1 MRMEEIARK
10 WLAMLCQ
17 MNRSIH
23 SGVIVVGYSSLERN
37 VPTAI
42 YPENTTINRTLFAL
56 LKIACD
62 KKKEQVLLGTTK
74 HREGIKN
81 TIVAYP
87 IFINSK
93 LHGAVA
99 CEIVRRDE
107 AVSLD
112 HNIHLIK
119 MSVVWLELLLEQNR
133 QNSNPD
139 LIDVIELIAT
149 TLIYDNFKTSTT
161 AWVTELAL
169 QFSCSRVTYG
179 LRTKSHS
186 KVVAVSHSAS
196 FELRSN
202 LISQIANAMDEAI
215 DQDSAILFPVSESDD
230 PYVTIEAE
238 KLIVDHGTEFV
249 CTIPVINL
257 DEKRAFGAIT
267 LERTNGT
274 PFDKKTINRIKLIS
288 ALVGPILDLKYKNS
302 KGIIYKL
309 KESLKIFLMN
319 FMGKE
324 HLFFKVFSLCFFVM
338 MIASTSIEGQY
349 RVTANASLE
358 GRIQRAVTSPIQGF
372 ISEVYVKAGDEVQAG
387 ELMATLNNKELK
399 LERLTWASQE
409 LQYAREYRE
418 ALAMGNRS
426 QASISKAQLDQA
438 KAQINLVD
446 EKLLRTKL
454 HAPFSGWIVSG
465 DLSQSLGI
473 PVERGQILFEIA
485 PLNDY
490 RIIFQ
495 VDERDIIHVK
505 LNQEGHVV
513 LSGAT
518 GEKLKFK
525 TTAITPVSSIQNG
538 HNSFRVEAHLLVQSS
553 LIRPGMQGIG
563 KIDIDQRTL
572 LWIWTHRFVEWVQI
586 QFWRWWP

>member
-1 MRMEEIARK
+1 MRMEEVACK

-23 SGVIVVGYSSLERN
+23 SGVIVVGSSSLKLN
-37 VPTAI
+37 APTAV
-42 YPENTTINRTLFAL
+42 YPENTQINKTLFAL
-56 LKIACD
+56 LKIAGD
-62 KKKEQVLLGTTK
+62 KKKEQILLGTAK
-74 HREGIKN
+74 HQEGNKN

-87 IFINSK
+87 IFIQNK
-93 LHGAVA
+93 FYGVVA
-99 CEIVRRDE
+99 CEIVRQDKT
-107 AVSLD
+107 VSLD
-112 HNIHLIK
+112 QSIRLIK
-119 MSVVWLELLLEQNR
+119 TSVVWLELLLEQSE
-133 QNSNPD
+133 QSD
-139 LIDVIELIAT
+139 HLDFIDVIELIAT
-149 TLIYDNFKTSTT
+149 TLTYDNFKTSTT

-179 LRTKSHS
+179 LRAKSCS

-196 FELRSN
+196 FESRSN
-202 LISQIANAMDEAI
+202 LISQIANTMDEAI
-215 DQDSAILFPVSESDD
+215 DQDSAILFPTSETDN
-230 PYVTIEAE
+230 PYVTIEAK
-238 KLIVDHGTEFV
+238 KLFVDHGTEFV
-249 CTIPVINL
+249 CTIPIVNL
-257 DEKRAFGAIT
+257 DEKKAFGAIT
-267 LERTNGT
+267 LERSNGT
-274 PFDKKTINRIKLIS
+274 PFDKKTIDRIKLIS
-288 ALVGPILDLKYKNS
+288 ALMGPILDLKYKNS

-324 HLFFKVFSLCFFVM
+324 HLLFKIFSLSLTVIV
-338 MIASTSIEGQY
+338 IASISIEGQY

-372 ISEVYVKAGDEVQAG
+372 ISEVHVRTGDEVEAG
-387 ELMATLNNKELK
+387 ALMASLDSKELE
-399 LERLTWASQE
+399 LEKLTWASQKQ
-409 LQYAREYRE
+409 QYAREYRE
-418 ALAMGNRS
+418 ALATGARS
-426 QASISKAQLDQA
+426 QARISKAQLDQA

-485 PLNDY
+485 PLDDY

-495 VDERDIIHVK
+495 VDERDIIHIK
-505 LNQEGHVV
+505 LNQKGYVV

-518 GEKLKFK
+518 GERFKFK
-525 TTAITPVSSIQNG
+525 ITAITPVSSIQNG
-538 HNSFRVEAHLLVQSS
+538 HNTFRVEAHLQVQSAQ
-553 LIRPGMQGIG
+553 IRPGMQGIG

-572 LWIWTHRFVEWVQI
+572 FWIWTHRFVEWVQI
-586 QFWRWWP
+586 QIWRWWP